1 MSDLSLAL
9 RANRTPAA
17 PKSDA
22 ASWQSLDPATLP
34 EDLAK
39 LYFTYRQAF
48 DAAEKARKL
57 FEEETNEAYDV
68 GATNKLAF
76 GYRFGKL
83 SVAIVPKAA
92 PASRSAVS
100 LASIA
105 KAR

>member
-1 MSDLSLAL
+1 MSDFSLAL
-9 RANRTPAA
+9 RANRTPAV
-17 PKSDA
+17 PKADS
-22 ASWQSLDPATLP
+22 ASWQSLDPSTLP
-34 EDLAK
+34 EDLAR
-39 LYFTYRQAF
+39 LYFAYRQAF

-83 SVAIVPKAA
+83 SVAIVPRSTPSAK
-92 PASRSAVS
+92 SAVS

-105 KAR
+105 KPR